1 MKFTWLLSK
10 SLVVN
15 LHLEIRRCDQVWK
28 ATDGHVYLS
37 RCDTVSPL
45 KVFVRGGVV
54 PKEKW
59 IKSQKT
65 LRSDPG
71 QCVMSWW
78 CSFCISCPSACRAG
92 RRLHAW
98 PLSWALVETWTCSF
112 CKQSVH
118 RSKCLALESTWA
130 PPYENMPWL
139 RALLKREGYHFS
151 VGFCLFPGH
160 QLHENN
166 EVKRTMRL
174 K

>member
-28 ATDGHVYLS
+28 ATVGHVYLS
-37 RCDTVSPL
+37 RCNTVSPL
-45 KVFVRGGVV
+45 EVFVRGGVV

-78 CSFCISCPSACRAG
+78 CSFCISRPSAFRAG
-92 RRLHAW
+92 RQSRAW
-98 PLSWALVETWTCSF
+98 PLSWALVGTMDLFILQTLSTCTLASAWRWRAREPHLMKTPWATCPAQTWGLSF
-112 CKQSVH
+112 HCWFLSV
-118 RSKCLALESTWA
+118 SWSPVTW
-130 PPYENMPWL
+130 EQWD
-139 RALLKREGYHFS
+139 
-151 VGFCLFPGH
+151 
-160 QLHENN
+160 
-166 EVKRTMRL
+166 
-174 K
+174 